1 MTKNTDD
8 FFSENKAAQVDEP
21 QFFLSFPRRRESICI
36 QRMNF
41 IQKIKPL
48 KWTSH
53 AKMKMAYY
61 RLSEGRVRRVLHS
74 PRRTE
79 EGIAENTIALMQP
92 ASMTK
97 TTKGAEDWNQE
108 LWVMIVETPNERRVI
123 SAWRYPG
130 KTKPGDPI
138 PQEILNELTL

>member
-1 MTKNTDD
+1 MI
-8 FFSENKAAQVDEP
+8 
-21 QFFLSFPRRRESICI
+21 SFQE
-36 QRMNF
+36 
-41 IQKIKPL
+41 IKPL

-74 PRRTE
+74 PRRIE

>member
-1 MTKNTDD
+1 M
-8 FFSENKAAQVDEP
+8 
-21 QFFLSFPRRRESICI
+21 IG
-36 QRMNF
+36 

-53 AKMKMAYY
+53 AKMKMNYY

-74 PRRTE
+74 PRRIE
-79 EGIAENTIALMQP
+79 EGVAENTIALMQP

-97 TTKGAEDWNQE
+97 TVKGVEDWNQE
-108 LWVMIVETPNERRVI
+108 IWVMIVEAPSERRVI

-130 KTKPGDPI
+130 KTKVGDPLPPEI
-138 PQEILNELTL
+138 MQEMESAAY